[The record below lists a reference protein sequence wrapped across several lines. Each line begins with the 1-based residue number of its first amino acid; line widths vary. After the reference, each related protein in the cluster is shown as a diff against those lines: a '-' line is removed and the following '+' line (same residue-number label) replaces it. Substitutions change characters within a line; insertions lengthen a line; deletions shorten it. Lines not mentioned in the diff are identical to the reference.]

1 MLAVCDDP
9 SIAYCVQVS
18 LVVWHLVMICKGED
32 HFLQFQTLARSRV
45 LGSLSVLTKS
55 CMQLI
60 LQVSLPSVIQ

>member
-1 MLAVCDDP
+1 M
-9 SIAYCVQVS
+9 S

-60 LQVSLPSVIQ
+60 LQVGLPSVIR

>member
-1 MLAVCDDP
+1 M
-9 SIAYCVQVS
+9 QVS

-60 LQVSLPSVIQ
+60 LQVGLLSAIQ

>member
-1 MLAVCDDP
+1 M
-9 SIAYCVQVS
+9 QVS
-18 LVVWHLVMICKGED
+18 LVVWHLVMICKGEE

-60 LQVSLPSVIQ
+60 LQVGLLTVIQLSSRY